1 MNDKLKSDA
10 DLPDSGIK
18 TLLLIRHAKSSW
30 DNIAV
35 SDFDRTL
42 NDRGKKDAPAMA
54 KRLINRNIPI
64 DAIISSPAK
73 RAKKTA
79 TCFAEEYGFDESQ
92 IIYRPELYAAPL
104 MVFYNVVREIDD
116 SLNHVA
122 IFSHNPGITEFANSL
137 TGFRVDNMPTCSIF
151 GIKIAIKHWK
161 DFSEAKKEFWFFDY
175 PKLVV

>member
-1 MNDKLKSDA
+1 MNDKLKSDT
-10 DLPDSGIK
+10 DLPATGIK

-42 NDRGKKDAPAMA
+42 NDRGKKDAPVMA
-54 KRLINRNIPI
+54 KRLTNKNIPI

-79 TCFAEEYGFDESQ
+79 TYFAEEYEIDESQ

-104 MVFYNVVREIDD
+104 MAFYNVVKQIDN

-151 GIKIAIKHWK
+151 GIKIAIKNWN
-161 DFSEAKKEFWFFDY
+161 DFSDGKKEFWFFDY

>member
-1 MNDKLKSDA
+1 MNDRLQSDYT
-10 DLPDSGIK
+10 LPLTGIK

-30 DNIAV
+30 DNISA

-42 NDRGKKDAPAMA
+42 NERGKKDAPAMA
-54 KRLINRNIPI
+54 KRLFNRKIPV

-79 TCFAEEYGFDESQ
+79 SFFAHEYGIDENK
-92 IIYRPELYAAPL
+92 IIYKTELYAAPQ
-104 MVFYNVVREIDD
+104 MIFYNVVKEIDN

-122 IFSHNPGITEFANSL
+122 LFSHNPGITEFANSL

-151 GIKIAIKHWK
+151 AIKTELK
-161 DFSEAKKEFWFFDY
+161 DWNDFREAKKEFWFFDY
-175 PKLVV
+175 PKLAI